1 MPATG
6 FAGNARYEIVRRL
19 GAGASGIVYEAR
31 DRERDVS
38 VALKTLTKLDASAL
52 YRFKREFRALAD
64 VVHKNLVRLHELV
77 SDADDWFFTMEL
89 VDGVEFLEHV
99 WGRKIAN
106 ADAGSS
112 PERSHSRVR
121 DPDRERRSSAP
132 PSGAIVPDY
141 DRLRAGLIQLVSALE
156 ALHAA
161 DKLHRDI

>member
-1 MPATG
+1 MLATG

-19 GAGASGIVYEAR
+19 GSGASGIVYEAR

-99 WGRKIAN
+99 WRRKVVS
-106 ADAGSS
+106 DDGSTS
-112 PERSHSRVR
+112 PARPH
-121 DPDRERRSSAP
+121 
-132 PSGAIVPDY
+132 
-141 DRLRAGLIQLVSALE
+141 
-156 ALHAA
+156 
-161 DKLHRDI
+161 